1 MNKSPKPAGD
11 AQNDPKKSPQKAI
24 AKISSVHLPVKEAP
38 SHKIDEVNPLME
50 CYNG

>member
-1 MNKSPKPAGD
+1 MEKSPKSAD
-11 AQNDPKKSPQKAI
+11 NAQNDPKKSPKKVI
-24 AKISSVHLPVKEAP
+24 AKISSPHWPVKEAP